1 MRILNRDMRRRQ
13 VLATGVALLSAPLA
27 GCGHPPVVLDMQAAT
42 ADDIADEVS
51 LHPDPDAEEYTVAAD
66 AVANGSTTRRGR
78 YELFDRT
85 STVRLNN
92 SFYEMNET
100 RLSRGEVTVYEVL
113 LDVNPENTTA
123 ELGAIAYEEL
133 PETDR
138 RRLDGILSE
147 EPPQTDSYDV
157 GVSYGSAAEVGTDS
171 VFVPERQYDVLI
183 YEGDRYRV
191 AVDSRTAA
199 EAEYRYT
206 ATEVA
211 PTVEAFADPV
221 REQYLFTLSGLS
233 EAERDVVEE
242 AINDGYYEETDAFQS
257 VAERIRS
264 HEGIEVEEFYGT
276 WLIEYEGKEYITYVE
291 W

>member
-1 MRILNRDMRRRQ
+1 MRRREL
-13 VLATGVALLSAPLA
+13 LATGTALLPLPLA
-27 GCGHPPVVLDMQAAT
+27 GCVHPEVILTMDPAT
-42 ADDIADEVS
+42 ADDIADRVS
-51 LHPDPDAEEYTVAAD
+51 LHPDPDAEEYTVAAA
-66 AVANGSTTRRGR
+66 AVENGSTTRRGR
-78 YELFDRT
+78 SALFDRT

-92 SFYEMNET
+92 SFYELNET

-113 LDVNPENTTA
+113 LDVDPENTTA

-138 RRLDGILSE
+138 RRLDGILFE
-147 EPPQTDSYDV
+147 EPPQTDGYDV
-157 GVSYGSAAEVGTDS
+157 GVSYGSAAEVGDDS
-171 VFVPERQYDVLI
+171 VFVPERQYDILI

-211 PTVEAFADPV
+211 PTVEAFADQV
-221 REQYLFTLSGLS
+221 RERYLFTLAGLS
-233 EAERDVVEE
+233 AAERDVVEE
-242 AINDGYYEETDAFQS
+242 AIEGGYYEETDAFRS
-257 VAERIRS
+257 VRDRIQC
-264 HEGIEVEEFYGT
+264 HEGIEVHDFYGT
-276 WLIEYEGKEYITYVE
+276 WLVEYEGQAYITYVE

>member
-1 MRILNRDMRRRQ
+1 MRRREL
-13 VLATGVALLSAPLA
+13 LATGTALLPLPLA
-27 GCGHPPVVLDMQAAT
+27 GCVHPEVILTMDPAT
-42 ADDIADEVS
+42 ADDIADRVS
-51 LHPDPDAEEYTVAAD
+51 LHPEPDAEEYTVTAD

-78 YELFDRT
+78 SELFDRT

-100 RLSRGEVTVYEVL
+100 RLSSSEVTVYEVL
-113 LDVNPENTTA
+113 LDVNPEKTTA
-123 ELGAIAYEEL
+123 EVGAIAYEEL

-147 EPPQTDSYDV
+147 EPPQTDGYDV
-157 GVSYGSAAEVGTDS
+157 GVSYGSAAEVGDDS
-171 VFVPERQYDVLI
+171 VFVPERQYDILV

-211 PTVEAFADPV
+211 PTVEAFADQV
-221 REQYLFTLSGLS
+221 RERYLFTLAGISD
-233 EAERDVVEE
+233 AERDVVEE
-242 AINDGYYEETDAFQS
+242 AINDGYYEETDAFRS

-264 HEGIEVEEFYGT
+264 HEGIEVHDFYGT
-276 WLIEYEGKEYITYVE
+276 WLIEYEGEEYITYVE

>member
-1 MRILNRDMRRRQ
+1 MRRREL
-13 VLATGVALLSAPLA
+13 LATGTALLPLPLA
-27 GCGHPPVVLDMQAAT
+27 GCVHPEVILTMDPAT
-42 ADDIADEVS
+42 ADDIADRVS
-51 LHPDPDAEEYTVAAD
+51 LHPEPDAEEYTVTAD

-78 YELFDRT
+78 SELFDRT

-100 RLSRGEVTVYEVL
+100 RLSSSEVTVYEVL
-113 LDVNPENTTA
+113 LDVNPEKTTA
-123 ELGAIAYEEL
+123 EVGAIAYEEL

-147 EPPQTDSYDV
+147 EPPQTDGYDV
-157 GVSYGSAAEVGTDS
+157 GVSYGSAAEVGDDS
-171 VFVPERQYDVLI
+171 VFVPERQYDILV

-211 PTVEAFADPV
+211 PTVEAFADQV
-221 REQYLFTLSGLS
+221 REQYLFTLAGLS
-233 EAERDVVEE
+233 DAERDVVEE
-242 AINDGYYEETDAFQS
+242 AINDGYYEETDAFRS

-264 HEGIEVEEFYGT
+264 HEGIEVHDFYGT
-276 WLIEYEGKEYITYVE
+276 WLIEYEGEEYITYVE

>member
-1 MRILNRDMRRRQ
+1 MRRRE
-13 VLATGVALLSAPLA
+13 VLATGAAFLSLPLA
-27 GCGHPPVVLDMQAAT
+27 GCVHPEVILTMDSAT
-42 ADDIADEVS
+42 ADDIADRVS
-51 LHPDPDAEEYTVAAD
+51 LHPDPDAEEYTVTAA
-66 AVANGSTTRRGR
+66 AVDNGSTTRRGR

-92 SFYEMNET
+92 SFYELNET
-100 RLSRGEVTVYEVL
+100 RLSSSEVTVYEVL

-147 EPPQTDSYDV
+147 EPPETDGYDV
-157 GVSYGSAAEVGTDS
+157 GVSYGSAAEVGDES
-171 VFVPERQYDVLI
+171 VFVPERQYDILV

-191 AVDSRTAA
+191 AVDSRTAP

-211 PTVEAFADPV
+211 PTVEAFADQV
-221 REQYLFTLSGLS
+221 REEYLFTLSGLS
-233 EAERDVVEE
+233 NPEREVVEE
-242 AINDGYYEETDAFQS
+242 AIEGGYYEDSDAFQS
-257 VAERIRS
+257 VLDRIRS
-264 HEGIEVEEFYGT
+264 HKGIEVDDFYGT
-276 WLIEYEGKEYITYVE
+276 WLLEYESEEYITYVE

>member
-1 MRILNRDMRRRQ
+1 MRRREL
-13 VLATGVALLSAPLA
+13 LATGTIFLSLPVA
-27 GCGHPPVVLDMQAAT
+27 GCVHPEVILTMDPAT
-42 ADDIADEVS
+42 ADDIADRVS
-51 LHPDPDAEEYTVAAD
+51 LHPDPDAEEYTVTAA
-66 AVANGSTTRRGR
+66 AVDNGSTTRRGR

-92 SFYEMNET
+92 SFYELNET
-100 RLSRGEVTVYEVL
+100 RLSSSEVTVYEVL

-147 EPPQTDSYDV
+147 EPPETDGYDV
-157 GVSYGSAAEVGTDS
+157 GVSYGSAAEVGDES
-171 VFVPERQYDVLI
+171 VFVPERQYDVLV

-191 AVDSRTAA
+191 AVDSRTAP

-211 PTVEAFADPV
+211 PTVEAFADQV
-221 REQYLFTLSGLS
+221 REEYLFTLSGLS
-233 EAERDVVEE
+233 NPEREVVEE
-242 AINDGYYEETDAFQS
+242 AIEGGHYEDSDAFQS
-257 VAERIRS
+257 VVERIRS
-264 HEGIEVEEFYGT
+264 HEGIEVDDFYGT
-276 WLIEYEGKEYITYVE
+276 WLLEYEGEEYITYVE

>member
-1 MRILNRDMRRRQ
+1 MRRRQ
-13 VLATGVALLSAPLA
+13 LLATGAVCFSLPLA
-27 GCGHPPVVLDMQAAT
+27 GCVHPEVILTMNPAT
-42 ADDIADEVS
+42 AEDIADRVS
-51 LHPDPDAEEYTVAAD
+51 LHPDPDAEEYTVAAA
-66 AVANGSTTRRGR
+66 AVDNGSTTRRGR

-92 SFYEMNET
+92 SFYELNET
-100 RLSRGEVTVYEVL
+100 RLSSSEVTVYEL
-113 LDVNPENTTA
+113 LVDFNPENTTA
-123 ELGAIAYEEL
+123 ELGAIEYDDL

-138 RRLDGILSE
+138 RRLDGILAE
-147 EPPQTDSYDV
+147 EPPQTDGYDV

-171 VFVPERQYDVLI
+171 VFVPERQYDILI

-191 AVDSRTAA
+191 AVDSRTAP

-211 PTVEAFADPV
+211 PTVNAFADQV
-221 REQYLFTLSGLS
+221 RERYLFTLSGLS
-233 EAERDVVEE
+233 EAEREVVTE
-242 AINDGYYEETDAFQS
+242 AIDGGYYEETDAFRS

-276 WLIEYEGKEYITYVE
+276 WLIEYEGAEYLTYVE

>member
-1 MRILNRDMRRRQ
+1 MRRRQ
-13 VLATGVALLSAPLA
+13 VLATGAAFLSLPLA
-27 GCGHPPVVLDMQAAT
+27 GCVHPEVILTMDSAT
-42 ADDIADEVS
+42 ADDIADRVS
-51 LHPDPDAEEYTVAAD
+51 LHPDPDAEEYTVTAD
-66 AVANGSTTRRGR
+66 AVENGSTTRRGR

-92 SFYEMNET
+92 SFYELTET
-100 RLSRGEVTVYEVL
+100 RLSGSEVTVYEVL

-147 EPPQTDSYDV
+147 KPPETDGYDV
-157 GVSYGSAAEVGTDS
+157 GVSYGSAAEVGDES
-171 VFVPERQYDVLI
+171 VFVPERQYDILV

-191 AVDSRTAA
+191 AVDSRTAP

-211 PTVEAFADPV
+211 PTVEAFADQV
-221 REQYLFTLSGLS
+221 REEYLFTLSGLS
-233 EAERDVVEE
+233 DAEREVVEE
-242 AINDGYYEETDAFQS
+242 AIEGGYYEDSDAFQS
-257 VAERIRS
+257 VLDRIRS
-264 HEGIEVEEFYGT
+264 HEGIEIDDFYGT
-276 WLIEYEGKEYITYVE
+276 WLLEYESEEYITYVE

>member
-1 MRILNRDMRRRQ
+1 MRRREL
-13 VLATGVALLSAPLA
+13 LATGTALLPLPLA
-27 GCGHPPVVLDMQAAT
+27 GCVHPEVILTMDPAT
-42 ADDIADEVS
+42 ADDIADRVS
-51 LHPDPDAEEYTVAAD
+51 LHPEPDAEEYTVTAD

-78 YELFDRT
+78 SELFDRT

-100 RLSRGEVTVYEVL
+100 RLSSSEVTVYEVL
-113 LDVNPENTTA
+113 LDVNPEDTTA
-123 ELGAIAYEEL
+123 ELGAIAYEDL

-157 GVSYGSAAEVGTDS
+157 GVSYGSAAEVGDDS
-171 VFVPERQYDVLI
+171 VFVPERQYDILV

-199 EAEYRYT
+199 ETEYRYT

-211 PTVEAFADPV
+211 PTVEAFADQV
-221 REQYLFTLSGLS
+221 REQYLFTLAGLS
-233 EAERDVVEE
+233 DAERDVVEE
-242 AINDGYYEETDAFQS
+242 AINDGYYEETDAFRS

-264 HEGIEVEEFYGT
+264 HEGIEVHDFYGT
-276 WLIEYEGKEYITYVE
+276 WLIEYEGEEYITYVE

>member
-1 MRILNRDMRRRQ
+1 
-13 VLATGVALLSAPLA
+13 
-27 GCGHPPVVLDMQAAT
+27 MQAAT

-211 PTVEAFADPV
+211 PTVEAFADQV